1 MGIGAGTSYG
11 QEIFYA
17 RDFLYTLQ
25 FNPGRDVWPEH
36 AGAMALHPRGIYVAG
51 AFQIDGIDVQ
61 IGGLAFSGFL
71 RRYDLS
77 GNEMWT
83 QQIGVDAFPT
93 AIAVDATAV
102 YVACHTGVGHKA
114 LFVRKY
120 DENGKEVWSRQ
131 IVIGENAYHVASGLA
146 TDPSGIYVAAWNG
159 SMNERLV
166 RKYSPSG
173 EELWTR
179 SAATRS
185 PGGLAVDGTSV
196 YASGTNDSGGFVSKY
211 TAAGDPLWTR
221 QLAAADTDAILP
233 AAITAD
239 SAGVYV
245 GGRRVSKSQ
254 SWWTGDCPFIR
265 RGISA
270 QARRQR

>member
-1 MGIGAGTSYG
+1 
-11 QEIFYA
+11 
-17 RDFLYTLQ
+17 
-25 FNPGRDVWPEH
+25 
-36 AGAMALHPRGIYVAG
+36 
-51 AFQIDGIDVQ
+51 
-61 IGGLAFSGFL
+61 
-71 RRYDLS
+71 
-77 GNEMWT
+77 
-83 QQIGVDAFPT
+83 
-93 AIAVDATAV
+93 
-102 YVACHTGVGHKA
+102 
-114 LFVRKY
+114 
-120 DENGKEVWSRQ
+120 
-131 IVIGENAYHVASGLA
+131 
-146 TDPSGIYVAAWNG
+146 
-159 SMNERLV
+159 RLV

-245 GGRRVSKSQ
+245 GGAPRIEKSILVDRRLSLHPERHFCASSTAAVTRCGRDGSALTA
-254 SWWTGDCPFIR
+254 WWQLPAWRWIR
-265 RGISA
+265 AGST
-270 QARRQR
+270 